1 MKSIFLIKTP
11 LQLLNAIEA
20 KHHFN
25 LQTEDCVL
33 IILGDRKSQPQTLAL
48 ANQVGE
54 WGELLILDEVP
65 LFFNHPLDRSSSFLN
80 DIWKTRLFRKSFFYV
95 RRLNRISKLF
105 GKVDYI
111 FIGYA
116 RYVYMRH
123 FINTT
128 PHEKVFLL
136 DDGNATLQLAKERR
150 KGIKSAVPGLKKRI
164 NLGFKRIFQGVKN
177 QQKEILDFFTIYD
190 VIAGKEDRII
200 KNDFSYIRSKI
211 DTLTVTEDVYFLG
224 SPLSET
230 GIIEQQVYIEIL
242 RKVKEYFSGRNLLY
256 VVHRREN
263 KSKLEEISNKLG
275 LELVLFEYPIEYQLA
290 IIGPRPSI
298 LASFFSSAL
307 DSCGLI
313 FGEKLKIISF
323 EFNLESS
330 PRKSEIEAIYNSYK
344 SNKEIDI
351 HVEPL

>member
-54 WGELLILDEVP
+54 WGDLLILDEVP

-80 DIWKTRLFRKSFFYV
+80 DIWKTRLFRRSFFYV

-123 FINTT
+123 LINTT

-150 KGIKSAVPGLKKRI
+150 EGVKSAVPGLKKRI
-164 NLGFKRIFQGVKN
+164 KLGFKRIFQGVKN

-230 GIIEQQVYIEIL
+230 RIIEQQVYIESL

-275 LELVLFEYPIEYQLA
+275 LELVLFDYPIEYQLA
-290 IIGPRPSI
+290 MIGPRPSM

-313 FGEKLKIISF
+313 FGEKLTIISF